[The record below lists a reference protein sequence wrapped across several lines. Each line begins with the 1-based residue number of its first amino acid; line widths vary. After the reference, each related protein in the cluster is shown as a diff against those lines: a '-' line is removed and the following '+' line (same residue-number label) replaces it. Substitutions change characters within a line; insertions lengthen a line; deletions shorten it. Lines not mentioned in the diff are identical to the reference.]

1 MRHGKSEPSQRQ
13 LRVGEQL
20 RQTIAEVLQRG
31 HFRDPGLSD
40 AKEVTV
46 TEVRPSPDLKNATVY
61 VMPLG
66 GYNAEETVEALNRAA
81 SYVRGETVR
90 KLDHMRHAPR
100 LSFMLDRSFSNAERI
115 GELLHSDRVARDL
128 EDQDE
133 DDFETEAVNA

>member
-20 RQTIAEVLQRG
+20 RQTIAQVLQRG

-40 AKEVTV
+40 AKAVTV

-81 SYVRGETVR
+81 AYVRGETVR
-90 KLDHMRHAPR
+90 MLHHMRHAPR

-128 EDQDE
+128 EDE
-133 DDFETEAVNA
+133 DDFATEAVNA